1 MFYQLLTRRETIMK
15 RSVTIVLA
23 AAFAAISGWS
33 LAQQVAGVQTLRGA
47 DTAAADQAPAEN
59 KVYMGKKPGLQK
71 PIDRTFKEQPPLVPH
86 AVDNFDEIT
95 VAENQCMDC
104 HSLEK
109 YREKKAPKVG
119 DSHLAFSKDG
129 TKKTLTMDRY
139 QCNTCH
145 VPQVDAKPLVEL
157 NFVGNIPPKQ

>member
-1 MFYQLLTRRETIMK
+1 MK
-15 RSVTIVLA
+15 WSVTMVLA
-23 AAFAAISGWS
+23 AALAVISGWS
-33 LAQQVAGVQTLRGA
+33 IAQQMADVQSLRGA
-47 DTAAADQAPAEN
+47 DTAAADQAPAA
-59 KVYMGKKPGLQK
+59 KAYAGKKPGLQK
-71 PIDRTFKEQPPLVPH
+71 PIERTFKEQPPLIPH

-95 VAENQCMDC
+95 ATDNQCMDC
-104 HSLEK
+104 HSPEK
-109 YREKKAPKVG
+109 YREKQAPKVG
-119 DSHLAFSKDG
+119 DSHLAFSSGG